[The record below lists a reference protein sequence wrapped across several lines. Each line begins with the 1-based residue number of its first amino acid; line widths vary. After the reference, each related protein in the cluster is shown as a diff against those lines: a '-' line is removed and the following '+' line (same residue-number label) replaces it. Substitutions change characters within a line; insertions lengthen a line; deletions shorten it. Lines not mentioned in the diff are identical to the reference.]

1 MIRET
6 LNANSVHAMI
16 IGRPINLVSFQW
28 RPTTAANSLNS
39 DAGAPTP
46 PYCLR
51 LARRGDTFTGYYYS
65 DGKWVQLG
73 SATIPMTDPVYIGMA
88 VTSHTAGTL
97 CTAHIDRACSTDF
110 IPADVLADDIVDFK
124 DYSELILEWLEEG
137 EWPLP

>member
-1 MIRET
+1 MT
-6 LNANSVHAMI
+6 TGAS
-16 IGRPINLVSFQW
+16 SF
-28 RPTTAANSLNS
+28 NY

-73 SATIPMTDPVYIGMA
+73 SATIPMTDPVYIGMV

-97 CTAHIDRACSTDF
+97 CTAKIDRACSTDF
-110 IPADVLADDIVDFK
+110 IPADLLMDDLVNFK
-124 DYSELILEWLEEG
+124 DYSELILKWLDEN

>member
-1 MIRET
+1 
-6 LNANSVHAMI
+6 MI
-16 IGRPINLVSFQW
+16 IGRPINMVSAQG
-28 RPTTAANSLNS
+28 RATTGAASFNYDSSTLL
-39 DAGAPTP
+39 TP

-73 SATIPMTDPVYIGMA
+73 SATIPMTDPVYIGMV

-97 CTAHIDRACSTDF
+97 CTAKIDRACSTDF
-110 IPADVLADDIVDFK
+110 IPADLLMDDLVNFK
-124 DYSELILEWLEEG
+124 DYSELILNWLDET